1 MVDLQFQAE
10 MNRYNELYARA
21 QRIAESE
28 RQRLELEVLE
38 DRDDATALMQSD
50 SELLVLASSLFN
62 GMDGIESSQGV
73 GEIQGTGQV
82 KTKTSP
88 RRTRLGKI
96 VNYRDS

>member
-1 MVDLQFQAE
+1 
-10 MNRYNELYARA
+10 MNRYDELYARA

-28 RQRLELEVLE
+28 RQRLKLEVLE

-50 SELLVLASSLFN
+50 SELSVLASSLFN
-62 GMDGIESSQGV
+62 GMDGIESSQGG

-82 KTKTSP
+82 ETKTSP
-88 RRTRLGKI
+88 RRTRSGKI